1 VAPAL
6 QVLLGGGVLGNGE
19 GRFADKVIKVPSK
32 RGPDALRFVLND
44 FENNQQTNESFL
56 EYYDRKEENH
66 FYELLKPLAETS
78 NLQPSDFVDW
88 GSKDQFEIAV
98 GVGECAGVVID
109 LVATL
114 LFENEEKIT
123 HAKEALAL
131 NQYPDSIY
139 YAYASIVNTAKALL
153 ISEQQKTNT
162 QASIINQFEDLFAD
176 KIKLG
181 SSFSD
186 FVYQIRTNEPSKE
199 FAEKYVNDAASFYKT
214 ATEFRAKTLQDDA

>member
-1 VAPAL
+1 
-6 QVLLGGGVLGNGE
+6 LGDGK
-19 GRFADKVIKVPSK
+19 GRFADKVIKIPSK

-44 FENNQQTNESFL
+44 FEENQQTNDSFL
-56 EYYDRKEENH
+56 DYYDRKQENH
-66 FYELLKPLAETS
+66 FYELLKPLGDTT
-78 NLQPSDFVDW
+78 NLEPSDFVDW
-88 GSKDQFEIAV
+88 GTEQPYEVAV

-131 NQYPDSIY
+131 NQYADAIY

-162 QASIINQFEDLFAD
+162 QANIITQFDAVFAD
-176 KIKLG
+176 KISLPT
-181 SSFSD
+181 SFSD

-199 FAEKYVNDAASFYKT
+199 FAIKYVNDAVDFYKT
-214 ATEFRAKTLQDDA
+214 ATDYRAKILQDEK